1 MTKTLPYV
9 RFATALAILLAII
22 WQITDRLIHSVF
34 RPGEYFAYFTIQSSL
49 VAAVVLTVSG
59 IRELKNLE
67 DTKTL
72 NLARLSVSTYAIVV
86 AVVYNALL
94 RGTPVLPGNPDYGYD
109 WPVLPNEILHV
120 WAPVFIVLDLA
131 LTKMD
136 YKLNFKQVFWVLV
149 FPLAWLAFTIVRGL
163 ITNWWAYW
171 FLNPNEDA
179 GVTGV
184 VAYIIVIVIFG
195 LVSASIS
202 LGLNRLASK
211 AIRQTL

>member
-1 MTKTLPYV
+1 MVKP
-9 RFATALAILLAII
+9 LAVLRLLTSASLLIAIV
-22 WQITDRLIHSVF
+22 WQITDRLLNNIF

-49 VAAVVLTVSG
+49 VAAVVLAVAG
-59 IRELKNLE
+59 IRELKGLE

-94 RGTPVLPGNPDYGYD
+94 RGTPVLPGDPDYGYN
-109 WPVLPNEILHV
+109 WPVAPNEILHV
-120 WAPVFIVLDLA
+120 WAPIFIVLDLA
-131 LTKMD
+131 LTVMG
-136 YKLNFKQVFWVLV
+136 YKLKFKQIFWVLL

-179 GVTGV
+179 GVPGV
-184 VAYIIVIVIFG
+184 ITYIVIIVIFG
-195 LVSASIS
+195 LVSAAIS
-202 LGLNRLASK
+202 LGLNKLASK
-211 AIRQTL
+211 ARR